1 MTGSGFLPFRTV
13 SIVGVGLIGGSVGLA
28 LRERRLANKVV
39 GIGRRMCSLE
49 KALEVG
55 AVDEVTL
62 EVEEGVREAELAVLA
77 TPVGVMEHLAV
88 RVARGMPRGG
98 LLTDVGS
105 TKGLL
110 ARQLQRAVGGSLYY
124 VGSHP
129 MAGSE
134 KRGVGEARADLFEGA
149 LCFVTPTEHAPRQ
162 AIVAVRELWEALGA
176 RVRLVTPA
184 EHDRIMAVASHLP
197 HLVAAALVNLATP
210 SVMDCAGSGFR
221 DTTRI
226 ASGDPR
232 MWTDVCM
239 HNRERLL
246 EALRLFRLQVDT
258 VIDILEGQRDT
269 ELRAWLQSAKALRD
283 HRFNEPS
290 GGPGERSPQG

>member
-28 LRERRLANKVV
+28 LRQRRLANKVV
-39 GIGRRMCSLE
+39 GIGRRMSSLE
-49 KALEVG
+49 KALEAG

-77 TPVGVMEHLAV
+77 TPVGVMERLAG
-88 RVARGMPRGG
+88 RVASGMPRGG

-110 ARQLQRAVGGSLYY
+110 AQQLQRAVGGSLYY

-134 KRGVGEARADLFEGA
+134 KRGVEQARGDLFDGA
-149 LCFVTPTEHAPRQ
+149 LCFVTPTEHSPRQ
-162 AIVAVRELWEALGA
+162 AITAVRELWEALGA
-176 RVRLVTPA
+176 RVRLLTPA

-239 HNRERLL
+239 HNRDRLL

-258 VIDILEGQRDT
+258 VMDILEAERET

-283 HRFNEPS
+283 HRFNNPS
-290 GGPGERSPQG
+290 GGPGERSPQE